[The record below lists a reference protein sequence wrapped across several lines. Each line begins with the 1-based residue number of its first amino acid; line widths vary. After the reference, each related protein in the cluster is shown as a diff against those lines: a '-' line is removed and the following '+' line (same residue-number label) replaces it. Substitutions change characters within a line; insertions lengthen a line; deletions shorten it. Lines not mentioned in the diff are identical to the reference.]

1 MMSFSR
7 RLRRAKNEVSIMKNN
22 ILYALFLTVL
32 NITAMDVST
41 KAPTQEIPA
50 ELQLK
55 YGQERDRFRSYKL
68 DKPEEKFLPLLQTEL
83 KKDDLDLFSYLE
95 QLHVFANLLLA
106 QHFLLTNAA
115 NVSYLTNF
123 ISDVKKEETQIFKQ
137 IGASDSKEKNTY
149 TFIAPNSTVLNEI
162 VTHESLVMKSKQI
175 LTPAEL
181 KTVFFWSFD
190 DTLGPIMHLLAR
202 QRMLLN
208 LVIPAKNQRNNFVD
222 IIRDQLNPIR
232 EFLNKHTQTAEI
244 IRESPNVSS
253 KKILHP
259 LLQKSQAKL
268 NDFIDKNTWSI
279 RFFFKAFNT
288 AQKRFNAYQ
297 NKALESTKDSIW
309 DDLVSDYAKTGY
321 LYEYTHQWY
330 EQLYKII
337 RAEIARTIGQL
348 LTKEPT
354 KNKEIIAYA
363 KNFFLNLVPSNILP
377 LQLPSFNN
385 PANTIVLPNLD
396 YEKAEAKKAWDE
408 QQKIKEEERKRN
420 NKIKQ
425 SVDGSYVLE
434 FEDNPSSITIH
445 NPKNNTQEII
455 FKHEHPHE
463 IEKSGKKVFPIIYT
477 DWVKQ
482 WFSDPQQAIA
492 TQGYTDRTSLKFTNE
507 QDRWKPIVLHAFSS
521 LVDDYLKE
529 WGRISTIKNRRNP
542 VQEDI
547 LITIPGKIIYPP
559 GSNPQEEAGVFA
571 YIIDSKNGQWYHRM
585 FTTGSLSELTK
596 NLFQKGYFA
605 PEMTGYYDVFFPA
618 LPGRKK

>member
-1 MMSFSR
+1 
-7 RLRRAKNEVSIMKNN
+7 
-22 ILYALFLTVL
+22 
-32 NITAMDVST
+32 MD
-41 KAPTQEIPA
+41 APPGASAQEIPA

-68 DKPEEKFLPLLQTEL
+68 DEPEAKFLPLLREQL
-83 KKDDLDLFSYLE
+83 KKNDIDLFSYLE

-123 ISDVKKEETQIFKQ
+123 ISDMKKEEAQIIKQ
-137 IGASDSKEKNTY
+137 IGASDGKEKNIY
-149 TFIAPNSTVLNEI
+149 TFNAPNSTVLNEI
-162 VTHESLVMKSKQI
+162 ITHESLVTKSKQI

-222 IIRDQLNPIR
+222 IIRDQLSPIR
-232 EFLNKHTQTAEI
+232 EFLNKHTEAPET
-244 IRESPNVSS
+244 IRESPNVSA

-259 LLQKSQAKL
+259 LMQKSRAKL

-279 RFFFKAFNT
+279 RFFFKTYNT

-309 DDLVSDYAKTGY
+309 DDLVSDFAKTGY

-330 EQLYKII
+330 EQMYKII

-354 KNKEIIAYA
+354 KIKEITAFA
-363 KNFFLNLVPSNILP
+363 SNFFLSLVPSNILP
-377 LQLPSFNN
+377 PQLPPFNN
-385 PANTIVLPNLD
+385 PAKTIILPNLD
-396 YEKAEAKKAWDE
+396 NEKAEAKKAWDE
-408 QQKIKEEERKRN
+408 QQKIKEEERIRN

-434 FEDNPSSITIH
+434 FEDNPSSTTIH

-482 WFSDPQQAIA
+482 WFLDPQQAIA
-492 TQGYTDRTSLKFTNE
+492 TQGYTDRSNKKFTLE
-507 QDRWKPIVLHAFSS
+507 QDRWKPITMHAFSP
-521 LVDDYLKE
+521 LVDDYIKQ
-529 WGRISTIKNRRNP
+529 WGRITTTKNRRNP
-542 VQEDI
+542 SQEDI
-547 LITIPGKIIYPP
+547 LITIPGKMIYPP
-559 GSNPQEEAGVFA
+559 GSQPAEEAGIFA
-571 YIIDSKNGQWYHRM
+571 YIIDSKTGDWYHRM
-585 FTTGSLSELTK
+585 FTPGSLSELTK
-596 NLFQKGYFA
+596 NLFEKGYFA

-618 LPGRKK
+618 LAPRKK